1 MSGARTTQR
10 TPEKATEHGQR
21 APQVLDRRLA
31 LDMAQAMERCAVA
44 AARLRGHGDEQA
56 ADIAAMTVCHREVNE
71 IPVSGTLVIGEGIEG
86 ECDQLFVGEKL
97 GRGGAEVDLAVDALE
112 GTTLCAK
119 NMEGSLC
126 VLVLAE
132 HDTLLK
138 MPPCYMEKIAIGPG
152 YPEGIVSLSQSPQ
165 DNIRALAEA
174 KGVPPSDVTALIL
187 DRPRHAG
194 LIDAVRKTGAAI
206 KLITDGDVAGVVHTA
221 NPHESGIDIYLG
233 LGGAAEGVL
242 AAAALRC
249 IGGQME
255 GRLVLDTEKKRAQA
269 KALGITDF
277 SKVYKLDEMV
287 RGDCLFAATGVTDG
301 ALLKGVRFGRDVI
314 STDTIVMRAATGT
327 VRRIATEHRDF
338 SKFRLA

>member
-1 MSGARTTQR
+1 MAAARM
-10 TPEKATEHGQR
+10 
-21 APQVLDRRLA
+21 PQVLDRRLA

-44 AARLRGHGDEQA
+44 AARLRGRGDEQA
-56 ADIAAMTVCHREVNE
+56 ADLAAMAVCHREINQ
-71 IPVSGTLVIGEGIEG
+71 IPVSGTLVIGEGLEG
-86 ECDQLFVGEKL
+86 ECEHLFVGEAL
-97 GRGGAEVDLAVDALE
+97 GSGGVAVDLAVDALE
-112 GTTLCAK
+112 GSTLCAK

-132 HDTLLK
+132 AGTLLK
-138 MPPCYMEKIAIGPG
+138 VPGCYMDKIAIGPG

-174 KGVPPSDVTALIL
+174 KGVPPTEVSVLIL

-206 KLITDGDVAGVVHTA
+206 KLITDGDVAGVVHTTT
-221 NPHESGIDIYLG
+221 PEKSGIDIYLG

-242 AAAALRC
+242 AAAAMRC

-255 GRLVLDTEKKRAQA
+255 GRLVLDSDKKRAQA
-269 KALGITDF
+269 KALGIRDP
-277 SKVYKLDEMV
+277 SKIYKLEDMV

-301 ALLKGVRFGRDVI
+301 ALLSGVRFGREVI
-314 STDTIVMRAATGT
+314 VTDTIVMRAATGT

-338 SKFRLA
+338 SKFRLDS

>member
-1 MSGARTTQR
+1 MGPTR
-10 TPEKATEHGQR
+10 TPQR
-21 APQVLDRRLA
+21 PQVLDRRLS
-31 LDMAQAMERCAVA
+31 LDMAQATERCAVA
-44 AARLRGHGDEQA
+44 AARLRGRGDEQA
-56 ADIAAMTVCHREVNE
+56 ADLAAMSVCHREINQ
-71 IPVSGTLVIGEGIEG
+71 IPVSGTLVIGEGLEG
-86 ECDQLFVGEKL
+86 ECDLLFVGEAL
-97 GRGGAEVDLAVDALE
+97 GRGGEAVDIAVDALE

-132 HDTLLK
+132 QGSLLK
-138 MPPCYMEKIAIGPG
+138 VPICYMEKIAIGPG

-165 DNIRALAEA
+165 ENIRALAEA
-174 KGVPPSDVTALIL
+174 KGVPPADVTALIL
-187 DRPRHAG
+187 DRPRHAA
-194 LIDAVRKTGAAI
+194 LIEAVRKTGAAI

-255 GRLVLDTEKKRAQA
+255 GRLVLDSDARRAQA
-269 KALGITDF
+269 KVLGIRDP
-277 SKVYKLDEMV
+277 SKIYKLDEMV

-301 ALLKGVRFGRDVI
+301 SLVKGVRFGREVI
-314 STDTIVMRAATGT
+314 ETDTIVMRAATGT

-338 SKFRLA
+338 SKFRLDA